1 MSGPEG
7 VAAPLPP
14 SGVEPHPWRG
24 LAWLSRRECHRVLK
38 LWRQT
43 ILAPVIAALL
53 FMVVFGVS
61 LGDSIAEINGFEYR
75 VYIVPGLIA
84 MAMAQAAYSN
94 NSSTIF
100 QARND
105 RYLDDI
111 LSAPMSAWQVH
122 LGYLIGGAM
131 RSLAIGITL
140 TAVAIPL
147 TGAPLVNPAE
157 ALLAALLL
165 ITSFGALGIIVGI
178 YAQSWDNQSFIN
190 NIVILPLIF
199 LGGVFYSVSR
209 LGSPWEQVSHFN
221 PLFYVVDAVR
231 FGFLGASDVTPWVSL
246 SVVAAITL
254 LLVGWAQYLFTT
266 GHRLKP

>member
-1 MSGPEG
+1 VTPM
-7 VAAPLPP
+7 PP
-14 SGVEPHPWRG
+14 TAVEPHPWRG
-24 LAWLSRRECHRVLK
+24 LAWLSRREIHRVMK

-53 FMVVFGVS
+53 FMVVFGLS
-61 LGDSIAEINGFEYR
+61 LGNSITEVNGFEYR

-122 LGYLIGGAM
+122 LGYLVGGAI
-131 RSLAIGITL
+131 RSLAIGVSLIAL
-140 TAVAIPL
+140 ALPI
-147 TGAPLVNPAE
+147 TGAPLEQPAVL
-157 ALLAALLL
+157 ALAVLLL
-165 ITSFGALGIIVGI
+165 ISAFGALGIIVGI

-199 LGGVFYSVSR
+199 LGGVFYSVGR
-209 LGSPWEQVSHFN
+209 LGTPWEQISHFN
-221 PLFYVVDAVR
+221 PLFYVVDAIR
-231 FGFLGASDVTPWVSL
+231 FGFLGASDVSPWVSL
-246 SVVAAITL
+246 GVVGVITI
-254 LLVGWAQYLFTT
+254 LLVGWAQYLFAS

>member
-1 MSGPEG
+1 MTPM
-7 VAAPLPP
+7 PP
-14 SGVEPHPWRG
+14 TAVEPHPWRG
-24 LAWLSRRECHRVLK
+24 LAWLSRREIHRVMK

-53 FMVVFGVS
+53 FMVVFGLS
-61 LGDSIAEINGFEYR
+61 LGNSITEVNGFEYR

-122 LGYLIGGAM
+122 LGYLVGGAI
-131 RSLAIGITL
+131 RSLAIGVSLIAL
-140 TAVAIPL
+140 ALPI
-147 TGAPLVNPAE
+147 TGAPLEQPAVL
-157 ALLAALLL
+157 ALAVLLL
-165 ITSFGALGIIVGI
+165 ISAFGALGIIVGI

-199 LGGVFYSVSR
+199 LGGVFYSVGR
-209 LGSPWEQVSHFN
+209 LGTPWEQISHFN
-221 PLFYVVDAVR
+221 PLFYVVDAIR
-231 FGFLGASDVTPWVSL
+231 FGFLGASDVSPWVSL
-246 SVVAAITL
+246 GVVGVITI
-254 LLVGWAQYLFTT
+254 LLVGWAQYLFAS

>member
-1 MSGPEG
+1 MT
-7 VAAPLPP
+7 PLPP
-14 SGVEPHPWRG
+14 AQVEPHPWRG

-38 LWRQT
+38 LWKQT

-53 FMVVFGVS
+53 FMVVFGLS
-61 LGDSIAEINGFEYR
+61 LGDSISEINGFEYR

-100 QARND
+100 QARSD

-111 LSAPMSAWQVH
+111 LSAPMPAWHVH
-122 LGYLIGGAM
+122 LGYLAGGAM
-131 RSLAIGITL
+131 RSLMIGLLL
-140 TAVAIPL
+140 TVFAIPI
-147 TGAPLVNPAE
+147 TGAPLDYPAE
-157 ALLAALLL
+157 ALLAVLLL
-165 ITSFGALGIIVGI
+165 TAAFGALGIVVGV
-178 YAQSWDNQSFIN
+178 YAESWDNQSFIN

-209 LGSPWEQVSHFN
+209 LGTPWEQISHFN
-221 PLFYVVDAVR
+221 PLFYVVDATR
-231 FGFLGASDVTPWVSL
+231 YGFLGSSDVDPVISL
-246 SVVAAITL
+246 SIVAVITVI
-254 LLVGWAQYLFTT
+254 LVSWSQYLFST

>member
-1 MSGPEG
+1 
-7 VAAPLPP
+7 VNPLPP
-14 SGVEPHPWRG
+14 VEVEPHPWRG
-24 LAWLSRRECHRVLK
+24 LAWLTRRECHRVLK
-38 LWRQT
+38 LWKQT
-43 ILAPVIAALL
+43 ILAPVISALL
-53 FMVVFGVS
+53 FMIVFGLS
-61 LGDSIAEINGFEYR
+61 LGDSIAQVNGFEYR
-75 VYIVPGLIA
+75 VFIVPGLIA

-122 LGYLIGGAM
+122 LGYLAGGAM
-131 RSLAIGITL
+131 RSLVIGIVL
-140 TAVAIPL
+140 TVLALPI
-147 TGAPLVNPAE
+147 TGAPLENPL
-157 ALLAALLL
+157 ALGLAVVLL
-165 ITSFGALGIIVGI
+165 IAAFGALGIIVGI

-209 LGSPWEQVSHFN
+209 LGTPWEQISHVN
-221 PLFYVVDAVR
+221 PLFYVVEALR
-231 FGFLGASDVTPWVSL
+231 YGFLGTSDVAPAISL
-246 SVVAAITL
+246 GVVAAIALAL
-254 LLVGWAQYLFTT
+254 LAWAQFLFAT

>member
-1 MSGPEG
+1 MT
-7 VAAPLPP
+7 PLPP
-14 SGVEPHPWRG
+14 SAVEPHPWRG
-24 LAWLSRRECHRVLK
+24 LAWLTRRECHRVLK
-38 LWRQT
+38 LWKQT

-53 FMVVFGVS
+53 FMVVFGLS
-61 LGDSIAEINGFEYR
+61 LGNSITEINGFEYS

-122 LGYLIGGAM
+122 LGYLAGGAM
-131 RSLAIGITL
+131 RSLAIGAAL
-140 TAVAIPL
+140 TALALPL
-147 TGAPLVNPAE
+147 TGVPVENPLE
-157 ALLAALLL
+157 LILAVLLL
-165 ITSFGALGIIVGI
+165 TTAFGALGIIVGI

-209 LGSPWEQVSHFN
+209 LGSPWEEISHFN

-231 FGFLGASDVTPWVSL
+231 FGFLGNSDVAPLVSL
-246 SVVAAITL
+246 GVVAVITL
-254 LLVGWAQYLFTT
+254 MLLAWSQYLFST

>member
-1 MSGPEG
+1 VS
-7 VAAPLPP
+7 AAPPTA
-14 SGVEPHPWRG
+14 VEPHPWRG
-24 LAWLSRRECHRVLK
+24 LAWLTRREVHRVVK
-38 LWRQT
+38 LWKQT
-43 ILAPVIAALL
+43 ILAPVVAALL
-53 FMVVFGVS
+53 FMVVFGLS
-61 LGDSIAEINGFEYR
+61 LGESIAEINGFEYR

-111 LSAPMSAWQVH
+111 LAAPMSAWQVH
-122 LGYLIGGAM
+122 LGYLAGGAM
-131 RSLAIGITL
+131 RSLSIGLAL
-140 TAVAIPL
+140 TVVALPL
-147 TGAPLVNPAE
+147 TGVPLENPAVLAVGV
-157 ALLAALLL
+157 ALLIAA
-165 ITSFGALGIIVGI
+165 FGALGIIVGI

-209 LGSPWEQVSHFN
+209 LGTPWQQISHVN
-221 PLFYVVDAVR
+221 PLFYVVDTVR
-231 FGFLGASDVTPWVSL
+231 YGFLGTSDVNPLVSL
-246 SVVAAITL
+246 AIVGLITA
-254 LLVGWAQYLFTT
+254 LLVGWAQYLFAS

>member
-1 MSGPEG
+1 MN
-7 VAAPLPP
+7 PLPP
-14 SGVEPHPWRG
+14 VQVEPHPWRG
-24 LAWLSRRECHRVLK
+24 LVWLSRRECHRVLK
-38 LWRQT
+38 LWKQT
-43 ILAPVIAALL
+43 VLAPVVSGLL
-53 FMVVFGVS
+53 FMVVFGLS
-61 LGDSIAEINGFEYR
+61 LGGSIAEINGFEYQ

-122 LGYLIGGAM
+122 LGYLVGGAM
-131 RSLAIGITL
+131 RSLMIGVLL
-140 TAVAIPL
+140 TALALPI
-147 TGAPLVNPAE
+147 TGAHLEHPFEL
-157 ALLAALLL
+157 ALAISLSTIA
-165 ITSFGALGIIVGI
+165 FGALGIIVGV

-209 LGSPWEQVSHFN
+209 LGSPWEQISHVN

-231 FGFLGASDVTPWVSL
+231 YGFLGNSDVEPLISL
-246 SVVAAITL
+246 GIVAAITI
-254 LLVGWAQYLFTT
+254 LLVTWSQYLFTT

>member
-1 MSGPEG
+1 MN
-7 VAAPLPP
+7 PLPP
-14 SGVEPHPWRG
+14 VQVEPHPWRG

-38 LWRQT
+38 LWKQT
-43 ILAPVIAALL
+43 ILAPVISALL
-53 FMVVFGVS
+53 FMVVFGLS
-61 LGDSIAEINGFEYR
+61 LGDSIAEINGFEYQ

-131 RSLAIGITL
+131 RSLLIGVLL
-140 TAVAIPL
+140 TAVALPL
-147 TGAPLVNPAE
+147 TGAPLDHPLE
-157 ALLAALLL
+157 LLLAVFLMTTA
-165 ITSFGALGIIVGI
+165 FGSLGIIVGI

-199 LGGVFYSVSR
+199 LGGVFYSVTR
-209 LGSPWEQVSHFN
+209 LGSPWEQISHVN

-231 FGFLGASDVTPWVSL
+231 FGFLGNSDVEPILSL
-246 SVVAAITL
+246 GLVAVITL
-254 LLVGWAQYLFTT
+254 LLLSWSQYLFST

>member
-1 MSGPEG
+1 MT
-7 VAAPLPP
+7 ALPP
-14 SGVEPHPWRG
+14 ARVEPHPWRG
-24 LAWLSRRECHRVLK
+24 LAWLTRRECHRVLK
-38 LWRQT
+38 LWKQT

-53 FMVVFGVS
+53 FMVVFGLS
-61 LGDSIAEINGFEYR
+61 LGNSISEINGFEYG

-111 LSAPMSAWQVH
+111 LSAPMGAWQVH
-122 LGYLIGGAM
+122 LGYLVGGAM
-131 RSLAIGITL
+131 RSLAIGATL
-140 TAVAIPL
+140 TVLAIPITGVPVSDPVELIVAVLFL
-147 TGAPLVNPAE
+147 TTA
-157 ALLAALLL
+157 
-165 ITSFGALGIIVGI
+165 FGALGIIVGV

-231 FGFLGASDVTPWVSL
+231 FGFLGASDVAPLISL

-254 LLVGWAQYLFTT
+254 LLIAWAQYLFST

>member
-1 MSGPEG
+1 VS
-7 VAAPLPP
+7 ALPP
-14 SGVEPHPWRG
+14 IDVEPHPWRG
-24 LAWLSRRECHRVLK
+24 LAWLTRRECHRVLK

-43 ILAPVIAALL
+43 ILAPVVSALL
-53 FMVVFGVS
+53 FMVVFGLS
-61 LGDSIAEINGFEYR
+61 LGDSISEINGFEYE

-111 LSAPMSAWQVH
+111 LSAPMPAWQVH
-122 LGYLIGGAM
+122 LGYLVGGAM
-131 RSLAIGITL
+131 RSLIIGAALTVLAIPITDVPISNPL
-140 TAVAIPL
+140 ILALAVA
-147 TGAPLVNPAE
+147 
-157 ALLAALLL
+157 LL
-165 ITSFGALGIIVGI
+165 ICSFGALGIIVGI

-209 LGSPWEQVSHFN
+209 LGSPWEQLSHVN
-221 PLFYVVDAVR
+221 PLFFVVDALR
-231 FGFLGASDVTPWVSL
+231 YGFLGASDVSPWISL
-246 SVVAAITL
+246 GVVGAIAIALTA
-254 LLVGWAQYLFTT
+254 WAQLLFST

>member
-1 MSGPEG
+1 MT
-7 VAAPLPP
+7 PLPP
-14 SGVEPHPWRG
+14 AQVEPHPWRG
-24 LAWLSRRECHRVLK
+24 LLWLSRRECHRVLK
-38 LWRQT
+38 LWKQT
-43 ILAPVIAALL
+43 ILAPVISALL
-53 FMVVFGVS
+53 FMVVFGLS
-61 LGDSIAEINGFEYR
+61 LGNSITEINGFAYK

-84 MAMAQAAYSN
+84 MAMAQSAYSN

-122 LGYLIGGAM
+122 VGYLVGGAM
-131 RSLAIGITL
+131 RAIVIGVLL
-140 TAVAIPL
+140 TAAAIPI
-147 TGAPLVNPAE
+147 TGAPLEHPAE
-157 ALLAALLL
+157 LVVSVLLL
-165 ITSFGALGIIVGI
+165 TIAFGALGIIVGV

-209 LGSPWEQVSHFN
+209 LGSPWEQISHFN

-231 FGFLGASDVTPWVSL
+231 YGFLGTSDVTPWISL
-246 SVVAAITL
+246 AVVGAITL
-254 LLVGWAQYLFTT
+254 LLVTWSQVLFTT

>member
-1 MSGPEG
+1 MNPMPP
-7 VAAPLPP
+7 AA
-14 SGVEPHPWRG
+14 VEPHPWRG
-24 LAWLSRRECHRVLK
+24 LAWLSLRECHRVLK

-53 FMVVFGVS
+53 FMVVFGLS
-61 LGDSIAEINGFEYR
+61 LGDSITEVNGFEYR

-111 LSAPMSAWQVH
+111 LSAPMSSWQVH
-122 LGYLIGGAM
+122 IGYLIGGAM
-131 RSLAIGITL
+131 RSLAIGVAL
-140 TAVAIPL
+140 TALALPI
-147 TGAPLVNPAE
+147 TGAPLQQPAV
-157 ALLAALLL
+157 LGLAVLLL
-165 ITSFGALGIIVGI
+165 ISAFGALGIIVGI

-209 LGSPWEQVSHFN
+209 LGTPWEQISHFN
-221 PLFYVVDAVR
+221 PLFYVVDAIR
-231 FGFLGASDVTPWVSL
+231 CGFLGASDVSPGVSL
-246 SVVAAITL
+246 GVVAAITV
-254 LLVGWAQYLFTT
+254 LLVGWAQYLFAS

>member
-1 MSGPEG
+1 MT
-7 VAAPLPP
+7 PLPP
-14 SGVEPHPWRG
+14 SAVDPHPWRG
-24 LAWLSRRECHRVLK
+24 LAWLTRRECHRVLK
-38 LWRQT
+38 LWKQT

-53 FMVVFGVS
+53 FMVVFGLS
-61 LGDSIAEINGFEYR
+61 LGNSITEINGFEYS

-122 LGYLIGGAM
+122 LGYLAGGAM
-131 RSLAIGITL
+131 RSLAIGAAL
-140 TAVAIPL
+140 TALALPL
-147 TGAPLVNPAE
+147 TGVPVSNPLE
-157 ALLAALLL
+157 LILAVLLL
-165 ITSFGALGIIVGI
+165 TTAFGALGIIVGI

-209 LGSPWEQVSHFN
+209 LGSPWEQISHFN

-231 FGFLGASDVTPWVSL
+231 FGFLGSSDVAPLVSL
-246 SVVAAITL
+246 GVVAVITL
-254 LLVGWAQYLFTT
+254 MLLAWSQYLFST

>member
-1 MSGPEG
+1 MS
-7 VAAPLPP
+7 AAPPTV
-14 SGVEPHPWRG
+14 VEPHPWRG
-24 LAWLSRRECHRVLK
+24 LAWLTRREFHRVLK

-53 FMVVFGVS
+53 FMVVFGLS
-61 LGDSIAEINGFEYR
+61 LGESIAEINGFEYR

-84 MAMAQAAYSN
+84 MAMAQATYSN

-122 LGYLIGGAM
+122 IGYLAGGAL
-131 RSLAIGITL
+131 RSLAIGVSL
-140 TAVAIPL
+140 TALALPL
-147 TGAPLVNPAE
+147 TGVPLEQPLV
-157 ALLAALLL
+157 LLAAVILL
-165 ITSFGALGIIVGI
+165 IAAFGALGIIVGI

-199 LGGVFYSVSR
+199 LGGVFYSISR
-209 LGSPWEQVSHFN
+209 LGTPWEQISHFN

-231 FGFLGASDVTPWVSL
+231 YGFLGASDVNPAISL
-246 SVVAAITL
+246 AVVGVITAL
-254 LLVGWAQYLFTT
+254 LIGWAQYLFAS

>member
-1 MSGPEG
+1 MN
-7 VAAPLPP
+7 PLPP
-14 SGVEPHPWRG
+14 VEVEPHPWRG
-24 LAWLSRRECHRVLK
+24 LAWLTRRECHRVLK
-38 LWRQT
+38 LWKQT
-43 ILAPVIAALL
+43 ILAPVISALL
-53 FMVVFGVS
+53 FMVVFGLS
-61 LGDSIAEINGFEYR
+61 LGDSIAEINGFEYQ
-75 VYIVPGLIA
+75 VFIVPGLIA

-122 LGYLIGGAM
+122 LGYLAGGAM
-131 RSLAIGITL
+131 RSLVIGVVL
-140 TAVAIPL
+140 TALALPI
-147 TGAPLVNPAE
+147 TGAPLENPVE
-157 ALLAALLL
+157 LAIAVVLL
-165 ITSFGALGIIVGI
+165 IASFGALGIIVGI

-209 LGSPWEQVSHFN
+209 LGSPWEQISHVN
-221 PLFYVVDAVR
+221 PLFYVVEAIR
-231 FGFLGASDVTPWVSL
+231 YGFLGSSDVAPAISL
-246 SVVAAITL
+246 GVVAAIALAL
-254 LLVGWAQYLFTT
+254 LAWAQFLFAT

>member
-1 MSGPEG
+1 M
-7 VAAPLPP
+7 PP
-14 SGVEPHPWRG
+14 AQAEPHPWRG

-38 LWRQT
+38 LWKQT
-43 ILAPVIAALL
+43 VLAPVISALL
-53 FMVVFGVS
+53 FMVVFGLS
-61 LGDSIAEINGFEYR
+61 LGDSIAEINGFEYQ

-122 LGYLIGGAM
+122 LGYLVGGAM
-131 RSLAIGITL
+131 RSMMIGLLLI
-140 TAVAIPL
+140 AVALPV
-147 TGAPLVNPAE
+147 TGAPLNHPFE
-157 ALLAALLL
+157 LLLAVLLM
-165 ITSFGALGIIVGI
+165 TTAFGALGIIVGI
-178 YAQSWDNQSFIN
+178 YAQSWDNQSFIQN
-190 NIVILPLIF
+190 LVILPLIF

-209 LGSPWEQVSHFN
+209 LGSPWEQISHVN

-231 FGFLGASDVTPWVSL
+231 FGFLGSSDVEPVISL
-246 SVVAAITL
+246 GIVAVITAM
-254 LLVGWAQYLFTT
+254 LVAWSQYLFST

>member
-1 MSGPEG
+1 MT
-7 VAAPLPP
+7 ALPP
-14 SGVEPHPWRG
+14 TQVEPHPWRG

-38 LWRQT
+38 LWKQT

-53 FMVVFGVS
+53 FMVVFGLS
-61 LGDSIAEINGFEYR
+61 LGNSISEINGFKYQ

-111 LSAPMSAWQVH
+111 LSAPMSAWQMH
-122 LGYLIGGAM
+122 IGYLAGGGL
-131 RSLAIGITL
+131 RSLMIGVLL
-140 TAVAIPL
+140 TALALPI
-147 TGAPLVNPAE
+147 TGAPLEHPLE
-157 ALLAALLL
+157 LLAAVLLL
-165 ITSFGALGIIVGI
+165 STAFGALGIIVGV

-209 LGSPWEQVSHFN
+209 LGTPWEQISHFN
-221 PLFYVVDAVR
+221 PLFYVVDATR
-231 FGFLGASDVTPWVSL
+231 YGFLGASDVNPVISL
-246 SVVAAITL
+246 SIVAVITIG
-254 LLVGWAQYLFTT
+254 LVSWSQYLFST

>member
-1 MSGPEG
+1 M
-7 VAAPLPP
+7 
-14 SGVEPHPWRG
+14 
-24 LAWLSRRECHRVLK
+24 LK
-38 LWRQT
+38 LWKQT

-53 FMVVFGVS
+53 FMVVFGLS
-61 LGDSIAEINGFEYR
+61 LGNSITEINGFEYS

-122 LGYLIGGAM
+122 LGYLAGGAM
-131 RSLAIGITL
+131 RSLAIGAAL
-140 TAVAIPL
+140 TALALPL
-147 TGAPLVNPAE
+147 TGVPVENPLE
-157 ALLAALLL
+157 LILAVLLL
-165 ITSFGALGIIVGI
+165 TAAFGALGIIVGI

-209 LGSPWEQVSHFN
+209 LGSPWEQISHFN

-231 FGFLGASDVTPWVSL
+231 FGFLGNSDVAPLVSL
-246 SVVAAITL
+246 GVVTVITL
-254 LLVGWAQYLFTT
+254 MLLAWSQYLFST

>member
-1 MSGPEG
+1 MN
-7 VAAPLPP
+7 PLPP
-14 SGVEPHPWRG
+14 VDVEPHPWRG
-24 LAWLSRRECHRVLK
+24 LAWLTRRECHRVLK
-38 LWRQT
+38 LWKQT
-43 ILAPVIAALL
+43 ILAPVISSLL
-53 FMVVFGVS
+53 FILVFGVS
-61 LGDSIAEINGFEYR
+61 LGDSIAEVNGFAYEIF
-75 VYIVPGLIA
+75 IVPGLIA
-84 MAMAQAAYSN
+84 MAMAQSAYSN

-122 LGYLIGGAM
+122 LGYIAGGAM
-131 RSLAIGITL
+131 RSLIIG
-140 TAVAIPL
+140 AVLAALALPL
-147 TGAPLVNPAE
+147 TGAPLEQPL
-157 ALLAALLL
+157 ALALAVLLT

-209 LGSPWEQVSHFN
+209 LGSPWEQISHLN
-221 PLFYVVDAVR
+221 PLFYVVEAVR
-231 FGFLGASDVTPWVSL
+231 YGFLGSADVSPLLSL
-246 SVVAAITL
+246 GVVAVITFA
-254 LLVGWAQYLFTT
+254 LVAWAQFLFST

>member
-1 MSGPEG
+1 MT
-7 VAAPLPP
+7 PLPP
-14 SGVEPHPWRG
+14 VQAEPHPWRG

-38 LWRQT
+38 LWKQT

-53 FMVVFGVS
+53 FMVVFGLS
-61 LGDSIAEINGFEYR
+61 LGDSISEINGFEYR

-111 LSAPMSAWQVH
+111 LSAPMPAWHVH

-131 RSLAIGITL
+131 RSLMIGFVL
-140 TAVAIPL
+140 TAFALPI
-147 TGAPLVNPAE
+147 TGALLDHPAE
-157 ALLAALLL
+157 ALLAVLLL
-165 ITSFGALGIIVGI
+165 TTAFGALGIIVGV
-178 YAQSWDNQSFIN
+178 YAESWDNQSFIN

-199 LGGVFYSVSR
+199 LGGVFYSVTR
-209 LGSPWEQVSHFN
+209 LGTPWEQVSHFN
-221 PLFYVVDAVR
+221 PLFYVIDATR
-231 FGFLGASDVTPWVSL
+231 YGFLGHSDVNPVISL
-246 SVVAAITL
+246 SIVAVITVI
-254 LLVGWAQYLFTT
+254 LVSWSQYLFST

>member
-1 MSGPEG
+1 MN
-7 VAAPLPP
+7 PLPP
-14 SGVEPHPWRG
+14 VEVEPHPWRG

-43 ILAPVIAALL
+43 ILAPVIASLL
-53 FMVVFGVS
+53 FMVVFGLS
-61 LGDSIAEINGFEYR
+61 LGDSISEINGFEYP

-122 LGYLIGGAM
+122 LGYLVGGAM
-131 RSLAIGITL
+131 RSLAIGLTL
-140 TAVAIPL
+140 TALALPL
-147 TGAPLVNPAE
+147 TGAPLSNPAE
-157 ALLAALLL
+157 AVLAVLLL
-165 ITSFGALGIIVGI
+165 ITAFGALGIIVGI

-209 LGSPWEQVSHFN
+209 LGTPWEQISHFN

-231 FGFLGASDVTPWVSL
+231 FGFLGASDVSPWVSL
-246 SVVAAITL
+246 GVVGVITV
-254 LLVGWAQYLFTT
+254 LLVGWAQFLFAT